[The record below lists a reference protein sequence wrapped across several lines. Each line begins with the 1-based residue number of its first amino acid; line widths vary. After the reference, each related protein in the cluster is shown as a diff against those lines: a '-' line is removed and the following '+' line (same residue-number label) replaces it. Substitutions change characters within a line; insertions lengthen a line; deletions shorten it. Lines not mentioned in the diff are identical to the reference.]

1 MLASDSSLSKELH
14 GLRILDLI
22 LTINVLVR
30 GGNGVHRQVLNLV
43 RLEVGHLEIGE
54 LDESIGSDF
63 FDQVVIKT
71 NVDEALEDGCLIKL
85 CDHVVAS
92 FQGLEAE
99 VGQGVKVAQIVDLV
113 VADVQP
119 DKSVWNEGVV
129 EPFEIVA

>member
-1 MLASDSSLSKELH
+1 M
-14 GLRILDLI
+14 
-22 LTINVLVR
+22 
-30 GGNGVHRQVLNLV
+30 LNLV